1 MTTLTVECKSVSSVK
16 RNKSQIDERFLFIN
30 SGGRKC
36 TGMRDGR
43 INIEQFADHLKS
55 CTSNDPY

>member
-1 MTTLTVECKSVSSVK
+1 MIYGEIKTQETES
-16 RNKSQIDERFLFIN
+16 RMDERFLFIN
-30 SGGRKC
+30 SGGRKW
-36 TGMRDGR
+36 TGMKDGR